1 MSSHKGEETMMRTL
15 VLGTALGLAS
25 FTILPAQAADF
36 AATQLTSSQRK
47 ELLAAREQVWRAWFA
62 NDQKALDQLLPA
74 DTLAINNGEEAWENR
89 EAVLRGSR
97 EFASGGGRLVR
108 LEFPRVEIQSYGDVA
123 VIYSLYVFETE
134 TNGERKTS
142 SGRATEVFLRKN
154 GRWTNPGWHMDS
166 GK

>member
-1 MSSHKGEETMMRTL
+1 MMRTL

-25 FTILPAQAADF
+25 FNILPASAKDF
-36 AATQLTSSQRK
+36 ATAQLTASQRK
-47 ELLAAREQVWRAWFA
+47 ELLAAREEVWRAWFA

-74 DTLAINNGEEAWENR
+74 DTLAINNGEETWEDR

-97 EFASGGGRLVR
+97 RFASNGGRLVR

-134 TNGERKTS
+134 ANGERKTS
-142 SGRATEVFLRKN
+142 SGRATEVFVRKN

>member
-1 MSSHKGEETMMRTL
+1 MMRTL

-25 FTILPAQAADF
+25 FTILPAQAMDF

-47 ELLAAREQVWRAWFA
+47 E
-62 NDQKALDQLLPA
+62 LLPA
-74 DTLAINNGEEAWENR
+74 DTLAINNGEEAWEDR

-97 EFASGGGRLVR
+97 EFASGGGHLVR

-123 VIYSLYVFETE
+123 VIYSLYVFEAE
-134 TNGERKTS
+134 AKGERKTS
-142 SGRATEVFLRKN
+142 SGRATEVFFRKN

>member
-1 MSSHKGEETMMRTL
+1 MMRTL

-25 FTILPAQAADF
+25 LTILPSQAADF
-36 AATQLTSSQRK
+36 AAVPLTASQRQ
-47 ELLAAREQVWRAWFA
+47 ELLAAREKVWRAWFG
-62 NDQKALDQLLPA
+62 NDQKVLEQLLPA
-74 DTLAINNGEEAWENR
+74 ETLAINNGEEAWENR
-89 EAVLRGSR
+89 EAVLRGAR

-123 VIYSLYVFETE
+123 VIYSLYSFETE
-134 TNGERKTS
+134 TKGVRTTS
-142 SGRATEVFLRKN
+142 SGRATEVFVREN